1 MTARDAVIE
10 SLERA
15 AERAGDITPLVYER
29 YFARCPDSA
38 ALMKLTD
45 QHMRGRMIAEVLR
58 LVMSDDVGNDRS
70 YLRFETRTHETYG
83 VMPAMY
89 PHLLEGLREAVRE
102 SLGGAW
108 NDAYERAWNERL
120 AVLSTEIASAVGALR
135 TAG

>member
-1 MTARDAVIE
+1 MTPMEIVVE

-15 AERAGDITPLVYER
+15 AEIAGDITPRVYER

-58 LVMSDDVGNDRS
+58 LVMSGDVEVDRS

-83 VMPAMY
+83 VLPAMY
-89 PHLLEGLREAVRE
+89 RHLFEALRETVRE
-102 SLGGAW
+102 ALGAGW
-108 NDAYERAWNERL
+108 NASYERAWTERL
-120 AVLSTEIASAVGALR
+120 DALLTEIDSAVRSASG
-135 TAG
+135 